1 MKQAGRGNFTR
12 DPQTSSSHLKMDG
25 WNTLVSFWDGL
36 FSRAMIVSGSVVDEN
51 FKSLAQA
58 TSLECRHV
66 QVADACK
73 GPAVA
78 EMPCC
83 FFGEVF
89 RKLWENEKSC

>member
-1 MKQAGRGNFTR
+1 
-12 DPQTSSSHLKMDG
+12 MDG
-25 WNTLVSFWDGL
+25 WNTSVLLGWLIFKGEL
-36 FSRAMIVSGSVVDEN
+36 LVSGSVVDEN

-78 EMPCC
+78 EMPC
-83 FFGEVF
+83 FFVGRSSESFGKTRKADKLALKSTIYIPF
-89 RKLWENEKSC
+89 RN